1 MSARRTVILIVA
13 VALGALAAVGLLSY
27 VRSAESGAGEAGAPV
42 EVWVATALVPKG
54 TPVEAALEQGLISP
68 ELVAQRLR
76 PATAVVDP
84 RTELAGLVAVHDLQP
99 NMAIV
104 TGTFVSSTIVNT
116 GITDRLEETGKVTVT
131 ISVDQTKGAA
141 YLIEPGDFVNVMVE
155 RDWDTPWFEND
166 PPILMTERATAEL
179 AANLAENDAVRPIIT
194 DLFPVDARFVYQ
206 KAEVLAVGQALI
218 PDIGE
223 AVEGVE
229 GEAEQ
234 AVQVRGLITLAV
246 PPEAAQ
252 TILNVD
258 RDNIYLSLV
267 PDDYEP
273 RPILPIDPTGQVLPG
288 EDEARL
294 TPYVGFD
301 NVIDPTQLASVDED
315 GESRIGVT
323 PSSGGT
329 STGSDSTSDGTD
341 TGTDDEDFQPDANPP
356 VPTTVPEDAESTDSS
371 IDGEEGEGN

>member
-27 VRSAESGAGEAGAPV
+27 VRSAESGVGEAGAPV

-54 TPVEAALEQGLISP
+54 TPVEVALEQGLIGT
-68 ELVAQRLR
+68 EQVAQRLR

-84 RTELAGLVAVHDLQP
+84 TTELAGLVAVHDLQP
-99 NMAIV
+99 NMTIV

-131 ISVDQTKGAA
+131 VSVDQTRGAA

-155 RDWDTPWFEND
+155 RSWDTPFFEND
-166 PPILMTERATAEL
+166 PPIEMTPTATAEL
-179 AANLAENDAVRPIIT
+179 VANLTDNDSVRPIIT
-194 DLFPVDARFVYQ
+194 DLYPVDSRFVYQ

-223 AVEGVE
+223 SGDTE
-229 GEAEQ
+229 GEEQ
-234 AVQVRGLITLAV
+234 QVQIRGLITLAV

-252 TILNVD
+252 VILNIG
-258 RDNIYLSLV
+258 RDDIYLSLV

-273 RPILPIDPTGQVLPG
+273 RPILPIDPTTQVLPG
-288 EDEARL
+288 EDDTRL

-301 NVIDPTQLASVDED
+301 DVVDPTALANAED
-315 GESRIGVT
+315 GESRIGPA
-323 PSSGGT
+323 PSSGG
-329 STGSDSTSDGTD
+329 GSGTD
-341 TGTDDEDFQPDANPP
+341 GQDEDFTPDENPA
-356 VPTTVPEDAESTDSS
+356 VPEDSEGTDSAT
-371 IDGEEGEGN
+371 DGEEGEGN

>member
-54 TPVEAALEQGLISP
+54 TPVEVALEQGLIGT

-131 ISVDQTKGAA
+131 VSVDQTRGAA

-155 RDWDTPWFEND
+155 RNWDTPFFEND
-166 PPILMTERATAEL
+166 PPIEMTDRATAEL
-179 AANLAENDAVRPIIT
+179 AANLTENDSVRPIIT
-194 DLFPVDARFVYQ
+194 DLYPVDARMVYQ

-223 AVEGVE
+223 SAEGD
-229 GEAEQ
+229 GEEQ
-234 AVQVRGLITLAV
+234 AVQIRGLITLAV

-252 TILNVD
+252 IILNVG
-258 RDNIYLSLV
+258 RDDLYLSLV

-288 EDEARL
+288 EDGARL

-301 NVIDPTQLASVDED
+301 DVVDPTQLAAVDAD
-315 GESRIGVT
+315 GESRIGT
-323 PSSGGT
+323 APRSGSSD
-329 STGSDSTSDGTD
+329 GSGSTSDD
-341 TGTDDEDFQPDANPP
+341 TGTTDDGFDPDSNPP
-356 VPTTVPEDAESTDSS
+356 VPTTVPEGTEGTDSS
-371 IDGEEGEGN
+371 IDGGEGEGN

>member
-42 EVWVATALVPKG
+42 EVWVAKALVPKG
-54 TPVEAALEQGLISP
+54 TPVEVALEQGLIGT
-68 ELVAQRLR
+68 EQVAQRLR

-84 RTELAGLVAVHDLQP
+84 STELAGLVAVHDLQP
-99 NMAIV
+99 NMAVV

-116 GITDRLEETGKVTVT
+116 GITDRLEETGKVSVTV
-131 ISVDQTKGAA
+131 SVDQTRGAA

-155 RDWDTPWFEND
+155 RAWDTPFFEND
-166 PPILMTERATAEL
+166 PPINMTDRATAEL
-179 AANLAENDAVRPIIT
+179 AANLADNDSVRPIIT
-194 DLFPVDARFVYQ
+194 DLFPVDARMVYQ

-223 AVEGVE
+223 ATGVE
-229 GEAEQ
+229 GEENQ
-234 AVQVRGLITLAV
+234 AVQIRGLITLAV

-252 TILNVD
+252 IILNVG
-258 RDNIYLSLV
+258 RDDIYLSLV

-288 EDEARL
+288 EDGARL

-301 NVIDPTQLASVDED
+301 DVIDPTQLAFDED
-315 GESRIGVT
+315 GASRIGTT

-329 STGSDSTSDGTD
+329 DSTSDGTEA
-341 TGTDDEDFQPDANPP
+341 GDEGLDPDSNPP
-356 VPTTVPEDAESTDSS
+356 VPTTVPDDTQSTD
-371 IDGEEGEGN
+371 GGEGEGN

>member
-1 MSARRTVILIVA
+1 VSARRTVILIVA

-42 EVWVATALVPKG
+42 EVWVAQALVPKG
-54 TPVEAALEQGLISP
+54 TPVEAALEQGLIGT

-131 ISVDQTKGAA
+131 VTVDQTRGAA

-155 RDWDTPWFEND
+155 RDWDSPFFEND
-166 PPILMTERATAEL
+166 PPIQMTDRATAEL
-179 AANLAENDAVRPIIT
+179 AANLAENDSVRPIIT
-194 DLFPVDARFVYQ
+194 DLYPIDARFVYQ

-223 AVEGVE
+223 SGEGGGE
-229 GEAEQ
+229 GEQ
-234 AVQVRGLITLAV
+234 AVQIRGLITLAV

-252 TILNVD
+252 IILNVN
-258 RDNIYLSLV
+258 RDDIYLSLV

-288 EDEARL
+288 EDGARL

-301 NVIDPTQLASVDED
+301 NVVDPTALLAADD
-315 GESRIGVT
+315 GENRIGTT
-323 PSSGGT
+323 PSSGTTGD
-329 STGSDSTSDGTD
+329 TGSGTDGTE
-341 TGTDDEDFQPDANPP
+341 TGTGDESFQPDANPP
-356 VPTTVPEDAESTDSS
+356 IPTTVPEGTDSTDST
-371 IDGEEGEGN
+371 DGGEGEGN

>member
-27 VRSAESGAGEAGAPV
+27 VRSAETGAGEAGAPV
-42 EVWVATALVPKG
+42 EVWVAKALVPKG
-54 TPVEAALEQGLISP
+54 TSVEAALEQGLIGT

-131 ISVDQTKGAA
+131 VSVDQTRGAA

-155 RDWDTPWFEND
+155 RDWDTPFFEND
-166 PPILMTERATAEL
+166 PPINMTERATAEL
-179 AANLAENDAVRPIIT
+179 AANLTDNDSVRPIIT

-223 AVEGVE
+223 TGDGE
-229 GEAEQ
+229 GEEQQ
-234 AVQVRGLITLAV
+234 AVQIRGLITLAV

-252 TILNVD
+252 VILNVG
-258 RDNIYLSLV
+258 RDDIYLSLV

-288 EDEARL
+288 EDGARL

-301 NVIDPTQLASVDED
+301 DVIDPTLAFGADD
-315 GESRIGVT
+315 GESRIGT
-323 PSSGGT
+323 APSSGSTGDGGDT
-329 STGSDSTSDGTD
+329 TGSDG
-341 TGTDDEDFQPDANPP
+341 TGTGTEDENFQPDANPP
-356 VPTTVPEDAESTDSS
+356 VPTTTPEEETTDSS
-371 IDGEEGEGN
+371 TDGGEGEGN

>member
-42 EVWVATALVPKG
+42 EVWVAKALVPKG
-54 TPVEAALEQGLISP
+54 TPVEAALEQGLIGT

-116 GITDRLEETGKVTVT
+116 GITDRLEETGKVSVTV
-131 ISVDQTKGAA
+131 SVDQTRGAA

-155 RDWDTPWFEND
+155 RDWDTPFFEND
-166 PPILMTERATAEL
+166 PPINMTDRATAEL
-179 AANLAENDAVRPIIT
+179 AANLADNDSVRPIIT

-223 AVEGVE
+223 SGSGD
-229 GEAEQ
+229 GEEPQ
-234 AVQVRGLITLAV
+234 AVQIRGLITLAV

-252 TILNVD
+252 IILNIG
-258 RDNIYLSLV
+258 RDDIYLSLV

-288 EDEARL
+288 EDGARL

-301 NVIDPTQLASVDED
+301 DVIDPTQLAIVDED
-315 GESRIGVT
+315 GESRIGTV

-329 STGSDSTSDGTD
+329 SGDTGSTPDGTE
-341 TGTDDEDFQPDANPP
+341 TGDEDFQPDADPP
-356 VPTTVPEDAESTDSS
+356 IPTTVPEGTESTD
-371 IDGEEGEGN
+371 DGEGEGN